1 MPLRRLCSFLAAL
14 SLSVLLTSHDVRAAE
29 PRSPVQGRPTG
40 SLGAHLDAEGYLSL
54 PDGFSGNLDPTGFRL
69 VSGTGEAPRFA
80 SIDGTSRPSGW
91 IPFGGLAHG
100 CNGTVL
106 AFAVGPGGEIYLGGS
121 FSLCGDAVANHI
133 VRYDPASG
141 EWSALGHDGG
151 NGLNDTVQAI
161 LVDGADVYVGGRFT
175 QANAGAPV
183 AAAYVARWDGSQ
195 WRELGQGVSGHI
207 AGSISVRALA
217 RMGGDLYVGGRFTHA
232 GGAPANSIARWDGL
246 GWSALAVGD
255 AIGVEGEVFA
265 LATHQQRLY
274 VAGSVSLAASIAPPD
289 SKGVFRW
296 DGAQWT
302 TFGNPARSGV
312 PRIRALLVSDD
323 AIHVAGLFHPN
334 GNIGQPEI
342 NHISRWDGQAWS
354 PLGSGAGNGVD
365 AEIWSMVMVD
375 GVLHVGGAF
384 LHANVGQPVVA
395 SGIARWNGVEW
406 SALPGQGGEGVGGTE
421 LQPPSVRVLAHHAD
435 ALWVAGGF
443 KAVNAG
449 APLRAHAVARWQG
462 QQWSRVGE
470 VDTQATN
477 GGVTAIAFDG
487 ADVYVGGYFTE
498 VGGVAANRIARW
510 DGSRWSALGSGGGN
524 GVDGSVLALALGQRG
539 LYVGGAFR
547 EANAGAG
554 VRTPYVAHWDFGSEG
569 WSALNAAE
577 RSAESEGPV
586 DYVVAMAV
594 DGEELY
600 AASRHFLSRWD
611 GTAWT
616 WVRGSPVGP
625 SAGMARFRA
634 LAHFKGELYVA
645 GEFDHL
651 SVGDEFISGVRGIV
665 RWNGNRWAAVG
676 HDGGSG
682 VGFGP
687 PHTGASIYALLPLG
701 EQLYVAGHFDRV
713 NVGAPVDARGIARWD
728 GAAWRA
734 VGGGSELLQ
743 DIRAIASDGEVLY
756 AAGGHSPP
764 AGGGYFGRAVA
775 RWDGRGWSIVSRG
788 FNGIWSIWYET
799 AHIDALAVD
808 GRRQLFVGGLFAGV
822 GGRSSADIASYVD
835 ERIFGNG
842 FDPRL
847 DIGAVDV
854 ADR

>member
-1 MPLRRLCSFLAAL
+1 MPLRRFCSFLAAL
-14 SLSVLLTSHDVRAAE
+14 SLSVLLTSQDVRAAE
-29 PRSPVQGRPTG
+29 PRSSVQGRPTG

-151 NGLNDTVQAI
+151 NGVNDTVQAI

-195 WRELGQGVSGHI
+195 WRGLGQGMSGHI
-207 AGSISVRALA
+207 AGSIGVRALA
-217 RMGGDLYVGGRFTHA
+217 MMGSELYVGGRFTHA
-232 GGAPANSIARWDGL
+232 GGATANSIARWDGQ
-246 GWSALAVGD
+246 GWSALSVGAVV
-255 AIGVEGEVFA
+255 GVDGEVFA
-265 LATHQQRLY
+265 LATHQERLY
-274 VAGSVSLAASIAPPD
+274 VAGRLSLPPSIAPPD
-289 SKGVFRW
+289 TRGIVRW
-296 DGAQWT
+296 DGDQWT

-312 PRIRALLVSDD
+312 PMIRSLLVSDD
-323 AIHVAGLFHPN
+323 AIHVAGRFYPID
-334 GNIGQPEI
+334 NIGQPEI
-342 NHISRWDGQAWS
+342 NHIARWDGQAWT

-365 AEIWSMVMVD
+365 ADIWSMVMVD

-384 LHANVGQPVVA
+384 LHANVGQPVA
-395 SGIARWNGVEW
+395 ISGIARWNGVEW
-406 SALPGQGGEGVGGTE
+406 SALPGQGGEGVGGTK

-443 KAVNAG
+443 KEVNAG
-449 APLRAHAVARWQG
+449 APLRAYAIARWRD

-470 VDTQATN
+470 VDTQALN
-477 GGVTAIAFDG
+477 AGVSAIAVHG
-487 ADVYVGGYFTE
+487 TDVYVAGGFTE
-498 VGGVAANRIARW
+498 AGGIAANHIARW

-524 GVDGSVLALALGQRG
+524 GVDRFVLALALGEGG
-539 LYVGGAFR
+539 LYVGGAFH
-547 EANAGAG
+547 EANVGAG
-554 VRTPYVAHWDFGSEG
+554 IRAPFVAHWDFISEE
-569 WSALNAAE
+569 WSAVDDAE
-577 RSAESEGPV
+577 GGADIEGP
-586 DYVVAMAV
+586 DRHVVAMAV
-594 DGEELY
+594 DGEQLFAATQYFVHGWNGASWARLPGY
-600 AASRHFLSRWD
+600 A
-611 GTAWT
+611 
-616 WVRGSPVGP
+616 VGSMP
-625 SAGMARFRA
+625 AATRLRA
-634 LAHFKGELYVA
+634 LAHFKGELYAA
-645 GEFDHL
+645 GDFDHFQ
-651 SVGDEFISGVRGIV
+651 VGEASIFGVRGIV
-665 RWNGNRWAAVG
+665 RWDGNRWAAVG
-676 HDGGSG
+676 HDGGAG
-682 VGFGP
+682 VGFSP
-687 PHTGASIYALLPLG
+687 PFSGASIYALLPLG
-701 EQLYVAGHFDRV
+701 DQLYVAGHFDRV
-713 NVGAPVDARGIARWD
+713 NVGAPVDAFGIARWD

-756 AAGGHSPP
+756 AAGRHSPP

-788 FNGIWSIWYET
+788 FNGIWSIWHET

-808 GRRQLFVGGLFAGV
+808 DRRQLFVGGHFAGV
-822 GGRSSADIASYVD
+822 GGRASAYVAGYAD
-835 ERIFGNG
+835 ERIFENG
-842 FDPRL
+842 FDTRTDL
-847 DIGAVDV
+847 GAVDV
-854 ADR
+854 AER